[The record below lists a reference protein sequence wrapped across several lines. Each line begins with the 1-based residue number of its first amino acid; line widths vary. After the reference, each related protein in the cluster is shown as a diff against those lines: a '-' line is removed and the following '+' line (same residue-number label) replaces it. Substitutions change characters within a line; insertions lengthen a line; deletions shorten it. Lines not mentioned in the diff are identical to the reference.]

1 MCVHAYIS
9 YDGFSCKVWTLLCF
23 KHFRNLVKMIPTL
36 AVYSGTLVT
45 RKIVEV
51 VGITVKVLA

>member
-1 MCVHAYIS
+1 MYMHTS

-36 AVYSGTLVT
+36 AVYSGTLVI
-45 RKIVEV
+45 RKIVEI